1 MATKL
6 EILQDHCHRFENG
19 LAAAAS
25 TQEAELLRERICRQL
40 GESCQS
46 WIVRELLEE
55 HAHSLIRTRFA
66 AVEDVRPAT

>member
-6 EILQDHCHRFENG
+6 EVLQEHCHRFENG
-19 LAAAAS
+19 LAVAAS
-25 TQEAELLRERICRQL
+25 ADEARLLRERVCQEL

-55 HAHSLIRTRFA
+55 HADSLIRARFA
-66 AVEDVRPAT
+66 AVPDGRPAS

>member
-6 EILQDHCHRFENG
+6 EILQEHCHRFENG
-19 LAAAAS
+19 LATAG
-25 TQEAELLRERICRQL
+25 TVDEAEQLRERICREL

-55 HAHSLIRTRFA
+55 HAQTLIRTRFTA
-66 AVEDVRPAT
+66 IEDVRPRS